1 LSALSDPV
9 ANDQRPAESHPRSA
23 IVLMLAMALPI
34 ALVLAMLALTPLGH
48 WQMDE
53 LLMMRAFR
61 NQGLPALFS
70 RITSW
75 SPRPLSETLL
85 YAYSSVV
92 HATGRQLTGTFL
104 LGLWSL
110 LILACLAPA
119 AVVKTDDPGVRRA
132 ALLVALTVL
141 ALFVSGHPVAEV
153 FYWSQAAAAYIPSIA
168 LITAPLLFLV
178 LGGRRSDR
186 IDALVGGCVS
196 LAAMA
201 SEVGAFFAVAFGGAG
216 LLLSVAGRWRDTGAP
231 AVRRR
236 DMMYLVPL
244 LAGVSI
250 LFMLANARLG
260 SQAEIFDAT
269 IARHLL
275 PSIGRSLS
283 TFPADALSIDL
294 GPSTLQGFALG
305 LVSRTAL
312 LVLCA
317 LAFSRMSS
325 TKQPGQ
331 RLVVGCFALA
341 ALASALFSLFAAYF
355 QFGLNCCERHQTIR
369 SQLVVVALVAIGWL
383 LAQSP
388 WVARLRRQG
397 VAWMAVASVVAVVAS
412 AVHMPAAI
420 AHDVAR
426 YGEILQA
433 RAANWQD
440 AVSPDPEMK
449 LRLSHR
455 GEIIGSIYAPAGDFR
470 NEDATPRPLRAM
482 MQYFGKTRI
491 IAE

>member
-1 LSALSDPV
+1 
-9 ANDQRPAESHPRSA
+9 
-23 IVLMLAMALPI
+23 
-34 ALVLAMLALTPLGH
+34 
-48 WQMDE
+48 
-53 LLMMRAFR
+53 
-61 NQGLPALFS
+61 
-70 RITSW
+70 
-75 SPRPLSETLL
+75 
-85 YAYSSVV
+85 
-92 HATGRQLTGTFL
+92 
-104 LGLWSL
+104 
-110 LILACLAPA
+110 
-119 AVVKTDDPGVRRA
+119 
-132 ALLVALTVL
+132 
-141 ALFVSGHPVAEV
+141 
-153 FYWSQAAAAYIPSIA
+153 
-168 LITAPLLFLV
+168 
-178 LGGRRSDR
+178 
-186 IDALVGGCVS
+186 
-196 LAAMA
+196 
-201 SEVGAFFAVAFGGAG
+201 
-216 LLLSVAGRWRDTGAP
+216 
-231 AVRRR
+231 
-236 DMMYLVPL
+236 MMYLVPL

-412 AVHMPAAI
+412 AAHMPAAI